1 MLKKNTY
8 YQGSVCRTPRQPP
21 SASTEHSEWPAEVL
35 TFRLGDGTQEDNA
48 SLERPLRGLSPSAE
62 VVSTFH
68 QDAHAVH
75 GHDAY
80 HQQAE
85 GTHLGT
91 DVGKRGRDKQGA
103 LGVSQ
108 QRLDLQ
114 MITTLLRHLATTGLV
129 AQR

>member
-1 MLKKNTY
+1 MLKKNTNR
-8 YQGSVCRTPRQPP
+8 GTVCCTPQQPP
-21 SASTEHSEWPAEVL
+21 WASTENSEWSVEVL
-35 TFRLGDGTQEDNA
+35 TVRLGNGTQEDNA

-68 QDAHAVH
+68 QDAHTVH

-91 DVGKRGRDKQGA
+91 DVGKTGRDKQGE

-114 MITTLLRHLATTGLV
+114 MITTLLRHLPTTGLV
-129 AQR
+129 VQR